1 MFCWEP
7 LGSGIY
13 LNATWH
19 TLPIQTTFW
28 TKYLQRHSPM
38 ASDPSPARTMSPAT
52 QQKLIGNNTDS
63 VLVAEQWTSFFL
75 PLAVLLGESWL
86 TQGVLWG
93 VVREYWVSGPCM
105 KSSDLGLI
113 TGTFLTLHVVFHPYL
128 GAWYSSALNSD
139 SVIFH
144 QVCVSMARQPVVLE
158 MLFRAAPA
166 QQGSTNLLIFSLLVP
181 FIHRDGAI
189 GQQAR
194 DALLLVMAASASHEA
209 VARYI
214 AENSYFC
221 PVS

>member
-1 MFCWEP
+1 MD
-7 LGSGIY
+7 
-13 LNATWH
+13 H
-19 TLPIQTTFW
+19 TITIF
-28 TKYLQRHSPM
+28 
-38 ASDPSPARTMSPAT
+38 
-52 QQKLIGNNTDS
+52 NCDS
-63 VLVAEQWTSFFL
+63 VNL
-75 PLAVLLGESWL
+75 
-86 TQGVLWG
+86 
-93 VVREYWVSGPCM
+93 R
-105 KSSDLGLI
+105 
-113 TGTFLTLHVVFHPYL
+113 
-128 GAWYSSALNSD
+128 
-139 SVIFH
+139 

-221 PVS
+221 PVSDGARESSVESVVFYMSSRDLVEDVATDGAEFGHFLYLLTE

>member
-1 MFCWEP
+1 MIRSGLDNWKVFDPP
-7 LGSGIY
+7 L
-13 LNATWH
+13 
-19 TLPIQTTFW
+19 
-28 TKYLQRHSPM
+28 
-38 ASDPSPARTMSPAT
+38 D
-52 QQKLIGNNTDS
+52 
-63 VLVAEQWTSFFL
+63 
-75 PLAVLLGESWL
+75 
-86 TQGVLWG
+86 
-93 VVREYWVSGPCM
+93 
-105 KSSDLGLI
+105 
-113 TGTFLTLHVVFHPYL
+113 VVFHPYL
-128 GAWYSSALNSD
+128 GAYYSSALKSD

-158 MLFRAAPA
+158 MLFQAAPA

-209 VARYI
+209 VARHI